1 MERTCPTCTL
11 ICRDLSRTECELC
24 DGSLPTLELCDGSL
38 PTHAPTK
45 RPLVID
51 LTEDEETRPP
61 KHASKECPICLDI
74 LGSDGG
80 VQALGC
86 MDTFC
91 RGCIATHLTRDA
103 HCPLCKYPVPDV
115 ELRQVGPGRVLVD
128 SDSESEGE
136 EDSDEGGEEED
147 SDEGGEEE
155 DSDEG
160 GENGGDE
167 GQWYEGRWYPQRP
180 ATNDSTHSH

>member
-1 MERTCPTCTL
+1 MSAGMERTCPTCTL
-11 ICRDLSRTECELC
+11 ICRDLSRTEC
-24 DGSLPTLELCDGSL
+24 ELCDGSL

-147 SDEGGEEE
+147 SDEGGE
-155 DSDEG
+155 
-160 GENGGDE
+160 NGGDE